1 MQRNEREHFDPQNWV
16 PWVGLALVLPAVL
29 VLLVGAFGVY
39 FGWKGAGGRLFAGE
53 GAGSLGITGAAVTMA
68 MALFGLMLAIVGIV
82 RGIRRPVHHT
92 GRSVGIAGFTLEIA
106 VLALGIITLLMLGL
120 IFFL

>member
-1 MQRNEREHFDPQNWV
+1 MQREHFDSQNWV

-39 FGWKGAGGRLFAGE
+39 FGLGKAGGLVANGE
-53 GAGSLGITGAAVTMA
+53 GPGSLGLTGAAVTMA
-68 MALFGLMLAIVGIV
+68 LALVGLMLALVGIV

-92 GRSVGIAGFTLEIA
+92 GRSVGIAGFTLELG
-106 VLALGIITLLMLGL
+106 VLAVAIIALVLLGAR
-120 IFFL
+120 FL